1 MTFSEKIYLFTK
13 PLSADQVEWRPGQS
27 NRNGDKTRVLAYI
40 DNRAVLNRLDNIFG
54 PEHWR
59 NELQAVP
66 DGFIAG
72 LSLQL
77 DDGSWITKWDGAG
90 LTSFEAVK
98 GGISDAQKRAA
109 HQWGLGR
116 ELYNYPTVWIS
127 HYEGDEGLPSWRL
140 EDSVIQDK
148 LRRIVKA
155 VTDNKYE
162 PLYFLDFS
170 KPTKLPP
177 LTVAVIKEKYEQA
190 LKKRFEEGTT
200 FQEAIEGF
208 QIRNHVTEEA
218 RAYIAKI
225 AGVVDTGGDVHQE

>member
-1 MTFSEKIYLFTK
+1 MTFLEKIKAFTK
-13 PLSADQVEWRPGQS
+13 PLSADEVEWRPGQS
-27 NRNGDKTRVLAYI
+27 NRNGDKTRLLAYI

-59 NELQAVP
+59 NELQSVP

-116 ELYNYPTVWIS
+116 ELYSYPTVWLS
-127 HYEGDEGLPSWRL
+127 HYDGDEGLPSWRL
-140 EDSVIQDK
+140 EDPIIVEK
-148 LRRIVKA
+148 LRGIVKA
-155 VTDNKYE
+155 VTSNKFE

-170 KPTKLPP
+170 KPTSLPL
-177 LTVAVIKEKYEQA
+177 LTVEAIKKMEKQI
-190 LKKRFEEGTT
+190 KKRFDEGAS
-200 FQEAIEGF
+200 FEEAIEGF
-208 QIRNHVTEEA
+208 QMKYNVTEEA
-218 RAYIAKI
+218 RAYIAKV
-225 AGVVDTGGDVHQE
+225 AGVVDAAGAVYQE